1 MEFNKAYNR
10 KEFISF
16 LQNRFLPEDF
26 IPITE
31 EVLFTTQTTYSTH
44 AVKLGSSL
52 SLDLVVY
59 EIKHTS
65 IHDAR
70 VALSKEAFRL
80 LAEELEDRAL
90 VVFVPED
97 DNSNYRFSFIE
108 ITLDVNEGSTHVAR
122 SYSNPRRYSYLL
134 GEGIAYYTPNKY
146 LNEKGRIVNDEDLRN
161 RFSVEV
167 LTKEFYNELS
177 DWYAWAINIIRFL
190 IILMI

>member
-65 IHDAR
+65 IQDAR
-70 VALSKEAFRL
+70 VALSKEAFR
-80 LAEELEDRAL
+80 
-90 VVFVPED
+90 
-97 DNSNYRFSFIE
+97 
-108 ITLDVNEGSTHVAR
+108 
-122 SYSNPRRYSYLL
+122 
-134 GEGIAYYTPNKY
+134 
-146 LNEKGRIVNDEDLRN
+146 
-161 RFSVEV
+161 
-167 LTKEFYNELS
+167 
-177 DWYAWAINIIRFL
+177 
-190 IILMI
+190 